1 MAVPKR
7 RVSHTRAAKRR
18 THYKVTLPM
27 PVKDKDGSWKMPH
40 RVNPTTGQYKQQMIK
55 IAIDAMGGDFGPAPI
70 VEGVLQALSEA
81 SFEAILVGKRAEIES
96 LVPKGL
102 ESRISYE
109 EASDVF
115 DMDEMATDALKR
127 KDSSIYKAIEL
138 VRNGSADAVVS
149 AGHSGA
155 TMSLATL
162 RIGRLDGVSRPPI
175 ATLMPTI
182 IRGKKTLV
190 LDVGAN
196 VDCKPEHLF
205 EFAVMSEAYAQQ
217 ILRIQKPKI
226 SLLSNGEE
234 DCKGNETSKA
244 AFELL
249 KKMDNFVGNAEGN
262 QVFDG
267 SVDIIV
273 CDGFVG
279 NILLKTAEGVSGAI
293 SKIIKRN
300 IKESAIAMIG
310 AVLLKRVFK
319 KLKNDVDYDEYG
331 GAPLLG
337 VKKCTIISH
346 GKSSPKAIKNAIFQS
361 IKFSKSN
368 INEQIISKLASYNQ

>member
-1 MAVPKR
+1 
-7 RVSHTRAAKRR
+7 
-18 THYKVTLPM
+18 
-27 PVKDKDGSWKMPH
+27 
-40 RVNPTTGQYKQQMIK
+40 MIK

-70 VEGVLQALSEA
+70 VEGVLQALNEA
-81 SFEAILVGKRAEIES
+81 SFEAILVGKRAEIEP

-115 DMDEMATDALKR
+115 DMYEMATDALKR

>member
-1 MAVPKR
+1 
-7 RVSHTRAAKRR
+7 
-18 THYKVTLPM
+18 
-27 PVKDKDGSWKMPH
+27 
-40 RVNPTTGQYKQQMIK
+40 MIK

-70 VEGVLQALSEA
+70 VEGVSQALSEA
-81 SFEAILVGKRAEIES
+81 SFEAILVGKRAEIEP

-300 IKESAIAMIG
+300 VKESAIAMIG

>member
-1 MAVPKR
+1 
-7 RVSHTRAAKRR
+7 
-18 THYKVTLPM
+18 
-27 PVKDKDGSWKMPH
+27 
-40 RVNPTTGQYKQQMIK
+40 
-55 IAIDAMGGDFGPAPI
+55 MGGDFGPAPI
-70 VEGVLQALSEA
+70 VEGVLQALNEA
-81 SFEAILVGKRAEIES
+81 SFEAILVGKRAEIEP

-217 ILRIQKPKI
+217 ILHTQKPKI

-300 IKESAIAMIG
+300 VKESAIAMIG
-310 AVLLKRVFK
+310 AVLLNRVFK

-368 INEQIISKLASYNQ
+368 INEQIISKLESYNQ